1 MLLAGPPAAGPDAPG
16 ATDGKGAPGA
26 PPVAP
31 DPRVTQLL
39 QEAFRHGKAIGA
51 WAGGEAALASAGVP
65 VDAPGV
71 VVADSGPAVLDRV
84 RELLASHRVWERFT
98 AGA

>member
-1 MLLAGPPAAGPDAPG
+1 MLLAGPPAVGPDAVG

-26 PPVAP
+26 GAAAP
-31 DPRVTQLL
+31 DPRVAQLL

-51 WAGGEAALASAGVP
+51 WAGGEAGLEAAGVP

-71 VVADSGPAVLDRV
+71 VVTDSGPSALDQIRT
-84 RELLASHRVWERFT
+84 LLGSHRVWERFT
-98 AGA
+98 PGA